1 MSCRRRSDYWCNL
14 FAYDWVSEQRCQMVS
29 LVSCPHYKSCGYG
42 LLASGSG
49 GDDVVT
55 MQFVKDLG
63 MLKALR
69 VLRTKINIISESMER
84 AWLESLGNLSNIRP
98 EHAH

>member
-1 MSCRRRSDYWCNL
+1 
-14 FAYDWVSEQRCQMVS
+14 MVS

-69 VLRTKINIISESMER
+69 VLRTKINITSESMER